1 MNSKQPHI
9 LGTRIISKT
18 FTTDLAGNVPLK
30 AAAFAFDVK
39 QTFKRTKVRMFERV
53 GRTFYAE
60 FQVSV

>member
-9 LGTRIISKT
+9 LGTRILKKT
-18 FTTDLAGNVPLK
+18 FPTDLAGNIPQQASL
-30 AAAFAFDVK
+30 FSMTVK

-53 GRTFYAE
+53 GRTFYVE

>member
-1 MNSKQPHI
+1 MNSKKPHI
-9 LGTRIISKT
+9 LGTRIISKK
-18 FTTDLAGNVPLK
+18 FTTDLAGNVPL
-30 AAAFAFDVK
+30 AASTFSMAVK